1 MKSKAAV
8 AKALKDKGIP
18 LPEEDS
24 YDAMMHRFNT
34 WTQGKGYLFRR
45 IKTRFYG
52 RQNLPLE
59 IPFGAVVFIPDSDFA
74 RKIMKTGAMFPLGRA
89 EYNPEV
95 HMLIDVPKTE
105 TYTEPKAEKPKVQKK
120 ATPKKKSTPKK
131 KTSSK
136 KVKEDGDNDKSN

>member
-24 YDAMMHRFNT
+24 YDAMMHRLNS
-34 WTQGKGYLFRR
+34 WEVGHGWLFRR
-45 IKTRFYG
+45 IKSRFYA
-52 RQNLPLE
+52 RKQLPAD
-59 IPFGAVVFIPDSDFA
+59 IPMGTIVWIPNSQFA
-74 RKIMKTGAMFPLGRA
+74 RDMMKTGAMFPMGRSPYK
-89 EYNPEV
+89 ETFTI
-95 HMLIDVPKTE
+95 IDVPKTE
-105 TYTEPKAEKPKVQKK
+105 TYTEPKAEKPKVEKK